1 MKKTLVCVAL
11 AAVTITGPMGASA
24 EAAPGTQ
31 TTPQA
36 VAPAATA
43 PVSTA
48 RSDRRNPGFGGGIRV
63 ASWNVLG
70 HDHTAPGGR
79 KYKKGWAA
87 GTKRI
92 RWAADRIGRE
102 RYDVVGFQEMERPQ
116 RVAFRKHVGKRW
128 ALHTAGINTVV
139 AWRTSKFRLVAARQI
154 TLPYFHGEKKRLPY
168 VLLQQRSTG
177 QRFWVASF
185 HNPADARGPAQRFR
199 NEAAKRQ
206 VKLAKRLG
214 RTGVPV
220 IFAGDFNE
228 SWSFVCKLHRSTG
241 MRSFV
246 GGGVRDG
253 RCVTRKPRWNGV
265 DWVLGSSKVRL
276 SRASTINDRQVRRVS
291 DHPLVGA
298 RVTIRR

>member
-1 MKKTLVCVAL
+1 MKKTLVGVAVAALTLSGPL
-11 AAVTITGPMGASA
+11 AAPA
-24 EAAPGTQ
+24 EAAPS
-31 TTPQA
+31 TTRAAQA
-36 VAPAATA
+36 AAPSASA
-43 PVSTA
+43 PVAAS
-48 RSDRRNPGFGGGIRV
+48 RSDRKNPGFGGGIDV

-79 KYKKGWAA
+79 KYRKGWAA

-92 RWAADRIGRE
+92 RWAADRIRRE
-102 RYDVVGFQEMERPQ
+102 GYDVVGFQEMERPQ
-116 RVAFRKHVGKRW
+116 RLAFRKHVGKGW
-128 ALHTAGINTVV
+128 ALHSAGINTVV
-139 AWRTSKFRLVAARQI
+139 AWRTAKFRPLATRQI
-154 TLPYFHGEKKRLPY
+154 ALPYFHGERKLLPY
-168 VLLQQRSTG
+168 VLLQQRATG

-185 HNPADARGPAQRFR
+185 HNPADARGPAQRYR
-199 NEAAKRQ
+199 NAAAKRQ
-206 VKLAKRLG
+206 VALAERLG

-228 SWSFVCKLHRSTG
+228 SWGFVCKLHRSTG

-253 RCVTRKPRWNGV
+253 RCVTRKQRWNGV

-276 SRASTINDRQVRRVS
+276 SRARTINDRAVRRVS

-298 RVTIRR
+298 RVTARR